1 MLKIWLAIGLAVS
14 AAVVSMIAGIMHGTR
29 LPVVLYRV
37 FVSAVCL
44 GGTGFLVGVLYER
57 KILPYLAAKVLTG
70 NKETNGKDV
79 AAQSDSKTDHK
90 TGDIGNIDETQ
101 DDNSEVQEEPS
112 DFAPFTTDNFKRV
125 SPPNS

>member
-70 NKETNGKDV
+70 NKETNENA
-79 AAQSDSKTDHK
+79 AAQSDSETDHE
-90 TGDIGNIDETQ
+90 TCDIGNIDEIQ
-101 DDNSEVQEEPS
+101 DDNSEAQEEPS